1 MTRRIL
7 LPLERGDDD
16 TGAVA
21 LARSLARRRNVEL
34 LLLRVEEWPLVGS
47 FGFGW
52 APAWRAGGLQPLK
65 SSLEEEERVPATILS
80 PDALPSSSVLTQAR
94 HRAASL
100 IVVPYRHDR
109 ALLRV
114 LHTHAAER
122 ILRESPIPVLAVPAG
137 VDRPPRIT
145 RILYAY
151 ESGAGAVPGLRHA
164 IDFAQLFDA
173 AVVLQRIRTAPGP
186 EEGFLPS
193 LLFRGK
199 EDRAHDE
206 QDERSLEGRLLWILR
221 RREVSAEVLP
231 PADDPVRD
239 VLRSVDRNGIDLVH
253 LAASRDTERMRLS
266 LARHVLED
274 ARVPV
279 LVTREESAFPPM
291 VGTGSRVRV
300 GI

>member
-7 LPLERGDDD
+7 LPLELGDDD
-16 TGAVA
+16 TAAVA
-21 LARSLARRRNVEL
+21 LARSLARPRNVEL

-65 SSLEEEERVPATILS
+65 TSLEEEERVPATILS

-114 LHTHAAER
+114 LHTHAADR
-122 ILRESPIPVLAVPAG
+122 ILRESPIPVLAVPA
-137 VDRPPRIT
+137 VVARPPQIT

-164 IDFAQLFDA
+164 IDFAQLYDA
-173 AVVLQRIRTAPGP
+173 SVVLQRIRTAPAP
-186 EEGFLPS
+186 DEGFLPS
-193 LLFRGK
+193 LLFRAK
-199 EDRAHDE
+199 EDRARDK

-221 RREVSAEVLP
+221 RREVPAEALP
-231 PADDPVRD
+231 PADDAVRD
-239 VLRSVDRNGIDLVH
+239 VLASIDKNGIDLVH
-253 LAASRDTERMRLS
+253 LAAPRDSERTRLS

-274 ARVPV
+274 AGVPV
-279 LVTREESAFPPM
+279 LVTREESAFSPM
-291 VGTGSRVRV
+291 VGAGSRVRV